1 VGTVRVDE
9 LQRRMGDAIAVRW
22 KSFLLRTEPKTTSL
36 EKFTAYTESWKRPAD
51 LEPEAKF
58 TTPWASGATP
68 PSSSFPAQM
77 AWKASAH
84 FGDEA
89 QQRYHHALLDA
100 YFVQNRDISSG
111 PELAQ
116 IAHECDIDQAAFVE
130 VFTEQHD
137 SLRDAVAAEHN
148 DAIGRGI
155 TGVPSVVVNENF
167 PIQGAQDV
175 ETYER
180 WITRIIEKGL

>member
-1 VGTVRVDE
+1 
-9 LQRRMGDAIAVRW
+9 MGDAIDVQW

-36 EKFTAYTESWKRPAD
+36 EKFSRYTESWQRPAD
-51 LEPEAKF
+51 LEPNAKF

-116 IAHECDIDQAAFVE
+116 IAHECDIDKEEFIE
-130 VFTEQHD
+130 LFTGQHD
-137 SLRDAVAAEHN
+137 SLRDMVAAEHN

-180 WITRIIEKGL
+180 WITRVIERGL

>member
-1 VGTVRVDE
+1 MRVDE
-9 LQRRMGDAIAVRW
+9 LKRRMGDAIDVQW

-36 EKFTAYTESWKRPAD
+36 EKFSRYTESWQRPAD
-51 LEPEAKF
+51 LEPNAKF

-84 FGDEA
+84 FGNEA

-111 PELAQ
+111 SELAQ
-116 IAHECDIDQAAFVE
+116 IAHECDIDKEQFIE
-130 VFTEQHD
+130 LFTEQHD
-137 SLRDAVAAEHN
+137 SLRDMVAAEHN

-180 WITRIIEKGL
+180 WIKRVIERGL

>member
-1 VGTVRVDE
+1 
-9 LQRRMGDAIAVRW
+9 MGDAIDVQW

-36 EKFTAYTESWKRPAD
+36 EKFTAYTESWKQPAG
-51 LEPEAKF
+51 LEPAATF

-84 FGDEA
+84 FGEDA
-89 QQRYHHALLDA
+89 QQRYNHALLDA

-116 IAHECDIDQAAFVE
+116 IAHECGMERDAFVE

-137 SLRDAVAAEHN
+137 SLRDMVAAEHN
-148 DAIGRGI
+148 DAIGRGVG
-155 TGVPSVVVNENF
+155 GVPSVSVNGSP
-167 PIQGAQDV
+167 PIDGAQDV
-175 ETYER
+175 DVYER
-180 WITRIIEKGL
+180 WITRVIEKGL

>member
-1 VGTVRVDE
+1 VRVDE
-9 LQRRMGDAIAVRW
+9 LKRRMGDAIDVQW

-36 EKFTAYTESWKRPAD
+36 EKFSRYTESWQRPAD
-51 LEPEAKF
+51 LEPNAKF

-116 IAHECDIDQAAFVE
+116 IAHECDIDKERFIE
-130 VFTEQHD
+130 LFTDQHD
-137 SLRDAVAAEHN
+137 SLRDMVAAEHN

-180 WITRIIEKGL
+180 WITRVIERGL

>member
-1 VGTVRVDE
+1 
-9 LQRRMGDAIAVRW
+9 
-22 KSFLLRTEPKTTSL
+22 
-36 EKFTAYTESWKRPAD
+36 
-51 LEPEAKF
+51 
-58 TTPWASGATP
+58 
-68 PSSSFPAQM
+68 M

-116 IAHECDIDQAAFVE
+116 IAHECDIDKDAFVE
-130 VFTEQHD
+130 LFTEQHD
-137 SLRDAVAAEHN
+137 SLRDLVAAEHN

-175 ETYER
+175 DAYER
-180 WITRIIEKGL
+180 WITRVIDRGL

>member
-1 VGTVRVDE
+1 MRVDE
-9 LQRRMGDAIAVRW
+9 LKRRMGDTIEVQW
-22 KSFLLRTEPKTTSL
+22 KSFLLRTEPKVTTL
-36 EKFTAYTESWKRPAD
+36 EKFTAYTESWQRPAD
-51 LEPEAKF
+51 MEPSAKF

-84 FGDEA
+84 FGDQA

-116 IAHECDIDQAAFVE
+116 IAHECDIDEDAFVE
-130 VFTEQHD
+130 LFTEQHD
-137 SLRDAVAAEHN
+137 SLREMVAAEHN

-155 TGVPSVVVNENF
+155 TGVPSVIVNNNDF

-175 ETYER
+175 ENYER
-180 WITRIIEKGL
+180 LIARVIERGL

>member
-130 VFTEQHD
+130 VFTDHHD

>member
-1 VGTVRVDE
+1 MRVDE
-9 LQRRMGDAIAVRW
+9 LKRRMGDTIEVQW
-22 KSFLLRTEPKTTSL
+22 KSFLLRTEPKVTTL
-36 EKFTAYTESWKRPAD
+36 EKFTAYTESWQRPAD
-51 LEPEAKF
+51 MEPSAKF

-84 FGDEA
+84 FGDQA

-111 PELAQ
+111 P
-116 IAHECDIDQAAFVE
+116 AFVE
-130 VFTEQHD
+130 LFTEQHD
-137 SLRDAVAAEHN
+137 SLREMVAAEHN

-155 TGVPSVVVNENF
+155 TGVPSVIVNNNDF

-175 ETYER
+175 ENYER
-180 WITRIIEKGL
+180 LIARVIERGL

>member
-1 VGTVRVDE
+1 MRVDE
-9 LQRRMGDAIAVRW
+9 LKRRMGDAIEIEW
-22 KSFLLRTEPKTTSL
+22 KSFLLMPEPKDRTV
-36 EKFTAYTESWKRPAD
+36 EKFARYTESWQRPAEM
-51 LEPEAKF
+51 EPAAKF
-58 TTPWASGATP
+58 TTPWGSGANP

-84 FGDEA
+84 FGADA

-116 IAHECDIDQAAFVE
+116 IAAECDIDKAAFVE
-130 VFTEQHD
+130 LFTEQHD
-137 SLRDAVAAEHN
+137 ALRDLVAAEHN
-148 DAIGRGI
+148 DAISRGV
-155 TGVPSVVVNENF
+155 TAVPTMILGGAF
-167 PIQGAQDV
+167 PVPGAQDV

-180 WITRIIEKGL
+180 LVSRVIERGL

>member
-1 VGTVRVDE
+1 MRVDE
-9 LQRRMGDAIAVRW
+9 LKRRMGDAIDVQW

-36 EKFTAYTESWKRPAD
+36 EKFTQYTESWARPAEM
-51 LEPEAKF
+51 EPNAKF

-100 YFVQNRDISSG
+100 YFVQNRNISDG

-116 IAHECDIDQAAFVE
+116 IAHECDIDKDEFVQL
-130 VFTEQHD
+130 FTEQHD
-137 SLRDAVAAEHN
+137 SLRDVVAAEHN
-148 DAIGRGI
+148 DAIGRGV
-155 TGVPSVVVNENF
+155 TAVPTVMLGEAF
-167 PIQGAQDV
+167 PVPGAQDV

-180 WITRIIEKGL
+180 LVSRVIERGLG

>member
-1 VGTVRVDE
+1 
-9 LQRRMGDAIAVRW
+9 MGDAIDVHW

-36 EKFTAYTESWKRPAD
+36 EKFSRYTESWQRPAD
-51 LEPEAKF
+51 LEPNAKF

-116 IAHECDIDQAAFVE
+116 IAHECDIDKEQFIE
-130 VFTEQHD
+130 LFTEQHD
-137 SLRDAVAAEHN
+137 SLRDMVAAEHN

-180 WITRIIEKGL
+180 WITRVIERGH

>member
-1 VGTVRVDE
+1 
-9 LQRRMGDAIAVRW
+9 MGDTIDVQW

-36 EKFTAYTESWKRPAD
+36 EKFTQYTESWKRPAD
-51 LEPEAKF
+51 MEPEAKF

-100 YFVQNRDISSG
+100 YFVQNRDISNG

-116 IAHECDIDQAAFVE
+116 IAHECDIDKDEFVAY
-130 VFTEQHD
+130 FTEQHD
-137 SLRDAVAAEHN
+137 SLRQQVGEEHN
-148 DAIGRGI
+148 EAIQRGV
-155 TGVPSVVVNENF
+155 TAVPTVVLNELF
-167 PIQGAQDV
+167 PVPGAQDV

-180 WITRIIEKGL
+180 LVARVIERS

>member
-1 VGTVRVDE
+1 MRVDE
-9 LQRRMGDAIAVRW
+9 LQRRMGDAIDVQW
-22 KSFLLRTEPKTTSL
+22 KSFLLVPEPKIRSL
-36 EKFTAYTESWKRPAD
+36 EKFTRYTESWQRPAD
-51 LEPEAKF
+51 MEPTAKF

-100 YFVQNRDISSG
+100 YFVQNRDISNG
-111 PELAQ
+111 QELAQ
-116 IAHECDIDQAAFVE
+116 IAHECDIDKDAFVE
-130 VFTEQHD
+130 LFTEQHD
-137 SLRDAVAAEHN
+137 SLRDMVAADHN
-148 DAIGRGI
+148 DATGRGV
-155 TGVPSVVVNENF
+155 TAVPTVVLAGAF
-167 PIQGAQDV
+167 PVPGAQDV

-180 WITRIIEKGL
+180 FVSRVIERNL

>member
-1 VGTVRVDE
+1 MRVDE
-9 LQRRMGDAIAVRW
+9 LKRRMGDTIDVQW
-22 KSFLLRTEPKTTSL
+22 KSFLLRTEPKTSSL
-36 EKFTAYTESWKRPAD
+36 EKFTRYTESWARPAEM
-51 LEPEAKF
+51 EPDAKF

-77 AWKASAH
+77 AWKASAA

-100 YFVQNRDISSG
+100 YFVQNRNISDG
-111 PELAQ
+111 PVLAE
-116 IAHECDIDQAAFVE
+116 IAHECDIDKDEFVAL
-130 VFTEQHD
+130 FTEQHD
-137 SLRDAVAAEHN
+137 SLRDIVAQEHN

-155 TGVPSVVVNENF
+155 TAVPTVVLGEAF
-167 PIQGAQDV
+167 PVPGAQDV

-180 WITRIIEKGL
+180 LVERMIDRLG